1 MFFLGFGRCLVYRNA
16 KCTLKHY
23 SNQSSDKINGP
34 LLDAMTLKPIWKHT
48 ALDRDGIVDAGSR
61 LENKQT
67 MINKAMPLVTHV
79 NLDADPNQG
88 QSGGGAGGGGKPD
101 AVAYRDCPITYKG
114 PVPSYAEKVLISSN
128 EEEAYLIK
136 VLLRQTRRPELGDK
150 FSSRHGQKGYV
161 TVFLK

>member
-1 MFFLGFGRCLVYRNA
+1 M
-16 KCTLKHY
+16 
-23 SNQSSDKINGP
+23 
-34 LLDAMTLKPIWKHT
+34 LDATTMKPIWKHS

-67 MINKAMPLVTHV
+67 MINKAMPVVTHV
-79 NLDADPNQG
+79 NLDADANQG
-88 QSGGGAGGGGKPD
+88 PSASAGKPD
-101 AVAYRDCPITYKG
+101 AVAYRDSPITYKG

-150 FSSRHGQKGYV
+150 FSSRHGQKGYASV
-161 TVFLK
+161 